1 MYVQQQIHWRS
12 QGNLKIAPTTLA
24 GNASTA
30 FPGSLLS
37 ASASPCN
44 HFLKAPSFGGE
55 PTAPH
60 PVPPERPV
68 MARTI
73 VEIVI

>member
-30 FPGSLLS
+30 FPGILLS

-44 HFLKAPSFGGE
+44 HFLKAPSSFGGE
-55 PTAPH
+55 PPAPLSLQKDL
-60 PVPPERPV
+60 
-68 MARTI
+68 
-73 VEIVI
+73 